1 MLVVLGQDDDLKAG
15 RAKERRE
22 GTEEKNARG
31 RMCWKMK
38 RSGGVSLA
46 RAATSIIFVA
56 TKVLLRQNYVCRD
69 KHNKIV
75 CRDKNLSRQTRQNYV
90 CRDNYLSRQKYVCR
104 DKQSFVATKDV
115 FCVCRN
121 NKKIVARKTILV
133 AAPASDSGMLGKNG
147 NRRGEGN
154 AW

>member
-56 TKVLLRQNYVCRD
+56 TKVLLQ
-69 KHNKIV
+69 
-75 CRDKNLSRQTRQNYV
+75 
-90 CRDNYLSRQKYVCR
+90 
-104 DKQSFVATKDV
+104 
-115 FCVCRN
+115 
-121 NKKIVARKTILV
+121 
-133 AAPASDSGMLGKNG
+133 
-147 NRRGEGN
+147 
-154 AW
+154 